1 MAISGGGK
9 PGVEVSVMDGRLVV
23 GRYHPMAQGV
33 LMDVDAIVERL
44 GRGERLIVSVR
55 ADVLQQLTV
64 RLLLLGIEV
73 EG

>member
-1 MAISGGGK
+1 
-9 PGVEVSVMDGRLVV
+9 
-23 GRYHPMAQGV
+23 MAQGV